1 MAIVKCYE
9 LRIRINWDSKQQK
22 PIGVWVLPWLEQVIS
37 ETKVR
42 VGREQG
48 DGIMKSHMLVDRVYD
63 LHRPQNIGS
72 GILITKSYYKG

>member
-1 MAIVKCYE
+1 M
-9 LRIRINWDSKQQK
+9 
-22 PIGVWVLPWLEQVIS
+22 IS